1 MDWLL
6 QKKERDKLTLKN
18 YLKRQP
24 NPKVP
29 ITQVINDLGWTNYL
43 VMNYGQALADDL
55 AQLDQHELVSFDGA
69 RQHFIV
75 RPGHSMLFDE
85 LRLQYLNRA
94 PKYHLLMALLFG
106 TFETVADFA
115 VQHDFSTPYVRE
127 LLQELQQDLQPYH
140 IQINDSFILIGNEKE
155 VRYFFFRILFDYYTL
170 QSNPLPAAAI
180 EWAQTTWA
188 YLKQPVP
195 IQFHPPSA

>member
-1 MDWLL
+1 M
-6 QKKERDKLTLKN
+6 
-18 YLKRQP
+18 
-24 NPKVP
+24 VP
-29 ITQVINDLGWTNYL
+29 IKQVINDLGWSKYL

-127 LLQELQQDLQPYH
+127 LLQEL
-140 IQINDSFILIGNEKE
+140 
-155 VRYFFFRILFDYYTL
+155 
-170 QSNPLPAAAI
+170 
-180 EWAQTTWA
+180 
-188 YLKQPVP
+188 
-195 IQFHPPSA
+195 